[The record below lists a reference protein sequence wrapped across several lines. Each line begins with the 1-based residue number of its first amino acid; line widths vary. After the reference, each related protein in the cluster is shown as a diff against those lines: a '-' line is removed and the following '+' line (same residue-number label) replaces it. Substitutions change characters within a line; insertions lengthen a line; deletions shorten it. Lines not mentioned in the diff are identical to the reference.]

1 MNAVAY
7 ISNKY
12 SEIGTSYWPHDFSRF
27 LGIRKMDKALKI
39 LHFRDVVLSDES
51 WYNQPG
57 R

>member
-1 MNAVAY
+1 MISAV
-7 ISNKY
+7 
-12 SEIGTSYWPHDFSRF
+12 F
-27 LGIRKMDKALKI
+27 GIRKMNKTLKI